1 MKLRFLGA
9 ALAAMLGCVSA
20 NTANAT
26 ALPAQFR
33 AGQQVMN
40 NAGGDHSQAAIMDF
54 CKREGIPLRPV
65 GTQFIGKTDFCVF
78 AYTAYL
84 TDKAITKTGYS
95 TKDTLSRLSQGW
107 QQFEVYRQ
115 QGLGELLQPLFMLAL
130 VPEGQ
135 QFLVKKGMLRQSD
148 IAGFDSMMAYERKL
162 TEQRNKKPSASCV
175 QSKTAEYSAVA
186 GPLAK
191 QMAEQWCKK
200 YGQ

>member
-1 MKLRFLGA
+1 M
-9 ALAAMLGCVSA
+9 
-20 NTANAT
+20 
-26 ALPAQFR
+26 
-33 AGQQVMN
+33 
-40 NAGGDHSQAAIMDF
+40 
-54 CKREGIPLRPV
+54 
-65 GTQFIGKTDFCVF
+65 
-78 AYTAYL
+78 
-84 TDKAITKTGYS
+84 
-95 TKDTLSRLSQGW
+95 
-107 QQFEVYRQ
+107 YRQ